1 MPTSTGQFWMALV
14 FLLPTSWAEVA
25 EEGPIARTRNPTQV
39 DFERHVM
46 GLLGRMGCNS
56 GSCHGSF
63 QGKNGFRLSL
73 FGYDPSKDYVA
84 LTRDAL
90 GRRVDPVD
98 VDRSLLLLKPT
109 GQIDHGGG
117 RRFAKD
123 SWQYKLLRQWIFSG
137 TPWRKGSGDLSD
149 MTIRPTDFRFAK
161 VGETG
166 RVTVVARFKDGSQED
181 ITRYC
186 DFRVN
191 DNSVAE
197 VSSDGEVSAIRP
209 GDTALVA
216 SYRGQIRTIRI
227 LVPVQVATGFV
238 YPHQHESN
246 FVDREVFAKLR
257 QLNILPSELS
267 EDAEFLRRLT
277 IDTIGCLPSPDEI
290 RTFLTDSD
298 PCKRTRKIDEL
309 LTHPL
314 HAALWATKFCDLT
327 GNNTDS
333 LEPPNPLKPKR
344 SQMWH
349 DWFRKRIAENMAY
362 DDIVKGVLCATSRDG
377 LSPEEWLRQAKSIEE
392 KAETSF
398 SSAYASRPSLDL
410 FWRRQQAVT
419 VQEWGE
425 KTAAAFLGVRLECA
439 QCHKHPF
446 DRWTQADYRSYANIF
461 SKVAFGVSP
470 EAQKFVDAENAERR
484 KEQQGNPKKQISQ
497 IREVFIGANQKLQP
511 LRDPD
516 TNQPL
521 PAKALGGPEINLIA
535 GEDPRRSL
543 FDWLRRHD
551 NPYFAPSFVNRVW
564 GHYFGVGLVE
574 PVDSFSQA
582 NPPSNSRLLEELAR
596 DFVDH
601 GFDIRR
607 LERTILLS
615 RVYQLSSRTNETNRL
630 DRTNFSHCLIRP
642 MMAEVVVDVLNSALG
657 VSEDSISK
665 GTPDVR
671 PGSRAIEVGPS
682 RVQNGNLAYAFRI
695 FGRPPRTSVC
705 DCERA
710 MDPALPQVLYRM
722 TDPVV
727 QAKLQSPRG
736 RLPQII
742 QSRFSDEKVF
752 EELVLATLS
761 RFPTN
766 EEKTAFQEYRL
777 SFKSK
782 ESRPEVSGGRDKT
795 KTPRKNP
802 DNRQALFVDTM
813 WALINTREFI
823 LNH

>member
-1 MPTSTGQFWMALV
+1 MPASIGRFWMAV
-14 FLLPTSWAEVA
+14 AFLLAGSWAQA
-25 EEGPIARTRNPTQV
+25 EDNTFSSARIPAQV
-39 DFERHVM
+39 DFERHVL

-73 FGYDPSKDYVA
+73 FGYDAAKDYVA

-123 SWQYKLLRQWIFSG
+123 SWQYELLRQWITSG
-137 TPWRKGSGDLSD
+137 TPWRKGSGDVAE
-149 MTIRPTDFRFAK
+149 MTIHPRDFRFTK
-161 VGETG
+161 KGETG
-166 RVTVVARFKDGSQED
+166 RVTVVAKFTDGSQED

-191 DNSVAE
+191 DNAVAE
-197 VSSDGEVSAIRP
+197 VSTEGEVSAVRP
-209 GDTALVA
+209 GDTALVV
-216 SYRGQIRTIRI
+216 SYRGQIRAIRI
-227 LVPVQVATGFV
+227 LVPVELAAGFV
-238 YPHQHESN
+238 YPHLQESN

-257 QLNILPSELS
+257 QLNIVPSDLS
-267 EDAEFLRRLT
+267 EDAEFLRRVT

-290 RTFLTDSD
+290 RVFLADSD
-298 PCKRTRKIDEL
+298 PCKRERKIEEL

-349 DWFRKRIAENMAY
+349 DWFRKRIAENMPY

-377 LSPEEWLRQAKSIEE
+377 LSPEEWLRQTKSIEE
-392 KAETSF
+392 KAEKSF
-398 SSAYASRPSLDL
+398 SSDYAERPSLDL

-419 VQEWGE
+419 IQEWGE

-461 SKVAFGVSP
+461 SQVAFGVSP
-470 EAQKFVDAENAERR
+470 EAQKIVDAENAARR
-484 KEQQGNPKKQISQ
+484 KEQQGNPKKQVSQ
-497 IREVFIGANQKLQP
+497 IREVFIGASRKLQP

-516 TNQPL
+516 TNRPL
-521 PAKALGGPEINLIA
+521 PAKALGGPEINLKP
-535 GEDPRRSL
+535 GEDPRRPL
-543 FDWLRRHD
+543 FDWLCRHD
-551 NPYFAPSFVNRVW
+551 NPYFAQSFVNRVW

-582 NPPSNSRLLEELAR
+582 NPPSNSPLLEALAR

-615 RVYQLSSRTNETNRL
+615 RVYQLSSKANETNRL

-642 MMAEVVVDVLNSALG
+642 MMAEVVVDVLNAALG
-657 VSEDSISK
+657 VSEDSIAK

-722 TDPVV
+722 TDPVI

-736 RLPQII
+736 RLSQII
-742 QSRFSDEKVF
+742 QTKLSDEKIF

-761 RFPTN
+761 RFPTD
-766 EEKTAFQEYRL
+766 EEKNALREYGL
-777 SFKSK
+777 SFSSK
-782 ESRPEVSGGRDKT
+782 EPRTENAGVRGKA
-795 KTPRKNP
+795 KTPKKNSE
-802 DNRQALFVDTM
+802 NRQALFVDTM